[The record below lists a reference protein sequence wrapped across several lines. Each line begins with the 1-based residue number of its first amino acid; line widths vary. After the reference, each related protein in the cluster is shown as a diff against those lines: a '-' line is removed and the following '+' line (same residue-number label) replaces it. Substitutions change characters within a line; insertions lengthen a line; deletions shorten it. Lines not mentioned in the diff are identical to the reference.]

1 MPIFKYSK
9 SALYLLICKKAYIE
23 TILYGN
29 DRNNLVHIYR
39 QDTRLWNRCSYSDK
53 FSFSASNP
61 CSIIVHWSKC
71 GMTWMT
77 DIYPRVPSF
86 VSYAVGSVHVT
97 TAVVCNG
104 SAVTGMFAGQLMV
117 GGVVSKTTTNQIIP
131 QSQIPPRNWRH
142 NRWCHHLPGGGGGGG
157 EYLLLRLQKNLF
169 TLTVSGFKK
178 NIWHWYWNYFYSY
191 ILSKAIYYIAIK

>member
-1 MPIFKYSK
+1 MFLFRQIQLFGFEPMHYHCT
-9 SALYLLICKKAYIE
+9 LIQMWNCM
-23 TILYGN
+23 N
-29 DRNNLVHIYR
+29 DR
-39 QDTRLWNRCSYSDK
+39 
-53 FSFSASNP
+53 
-61 CSIIVHWSKC
+61 WS
-71 GMTWMT
+71 MV

-157 EYLLLRLQKNLF
+157 EYLLLRLPQNLF

-178 NIWHWYWNYFYSY
+178 HLTL
-191 ILSKAIYYIAIK
+191 ILELLL